1 MKHVL
6 HRCLIAVCLLL
17 FVGCAPKSGTVTP
30 ISQKASLAVAG
41 FSQPQH
47 DWEML
52 AGFLP
57 ERFAPLPGEVLDDL
71 DAELTDQ
78 LKERIELPFYGP
90 PLTRQCREVVLAE
103 EERFRVSALE
113 YWRKVGSCMAVDY
126 LLVPFAF
133 TWEERQGGEWGVET
147 PASVTF
153 DLYLITVGDGTVK
166 RFHFE
171 ERQQALTENILDA
184 DKFFRRAG
192 KWVSARELAK
202 DGIRQALEDLGL

>member
-1 MKHVL
+1 MKHVTQL
-6 HRCLIAVCLLL
+6 WMVVVCLLVL
-17 FVGCAPKSGTVTP
+17 GGCAPKTGVVTP
-30 ISQKASLAVAG
+30 VSREASLAVAG

-57 ERFAPLPGEVLDDL
+57 ERYAPLPDGVLPELDL
-71 DAELTDQ
+71 ELAEQ
-78 LKERIELPFYGP
+78 LRSRTEIPFLGP
-90 PLTRQCREVVLAE
+90 ALTRQCEEVVLAQK
-103 EERFRVSALE
+103 ERSRVSALE
-113 YWRKVGSCMAVDY
+113 HWRKVGTCMAVDY

-133 TWEERQGGEWGVET
+133 TWQERRGGEWGVEQ

-153 DLYLITVGDGTVK
+153 DLYLITVGDGSVK

-184 DKFFRRAG
+184 GKFFQRAG
-192 KWVSARELAK
+192 KWVSARELAR

>member
-1 MKHVL
+1 MKHQL
-6 HRCLIAVCLLL
+6 YCFLIVACLLL
-17 FVGCAPKSGTVTP
+17 FTGCAPKTGTVTP
-30 ISQKASLAVAG
+30 ISGEASLAVAG

-57 ERFAPLPGEVLDDL
+57 ERFAPLSRDVLDQLDL
-71 DAELTDQ
+71 ELSEQ
-78 LKERIELPFYGP
+78 LQARTGTPYYGP
-90 PLTRQCREVVLAE
+90 ALTRQCREVVLAE
-103 EERFRVSALE
+103 QERSRISALE
-113 YWRKVGSCMAVDY
+113 YWKKVGTCMAVDY

-133 TWEERQGGEWGVET
+133 TWEERQGGEWGVEQ

-153 DLYLITVGDGTVK
+153 DLYLINVDDGTVK

-184 DKFFRRAG
+184 DKFFRRSG
-192 KWVSARELAK
+192 KWVSARELAR